1 MDNLHYFKISR
12 DNPEPLIDSAYQK
25 DCKTV
30 IPSKASKKNSL
41 TESNARLTGLITD
54 FSKIQGN
61 PSKKKERSEIIKE
74 IVDILTTVEHINFSP
89 FAQFFM
95 TYNINIGMLKGRPQE
110 EQMSTVEEIL
120 SHFCKTRHQIYL
132 DHGYSDIILQVMA
145 DNYSHKRNSKA
156 GIEKVEKILAK
167 HGFKKKKNI
176 ENFHKKFS
184 EKFYF
189 LPDKDGKEAF
199 KNFRTSLN
207 IAMESNKDDIE
218 KLPDIVFHISGHFYI
233 MELKNMKQGG
243 GGQDKQIIEL
253 AHFIHYSEKDAH
265 FHYISYLDGL
275 YSNVIFS
282 ERLPSSP
289 EKKANDKT
297 KKPKKK
303 TDQRQAFQKN
313 LEANPQNY
321 FVNTAGFDVL
331 LADLCEGR

>member
-30 IPSKASKKNSL
+30 IPSKKSKKNNL
-41 TESNARLTGLITD
+41 TESNARLTELITD
-54 FSKIQGN
+54 YSKIQGN
-61 PSKKKERSEIIKE
+61 PSKKTKRSEIIKE
-74 IVDILTTVEHINFSP
+74 IIDILTTVEHINFSP

-95 TYNINIGMLKGRPQE
+95 TYNINIGMLNGCSPK

-120 SHFCKTRHQIYL
+120 SRFCKTRHQIYL
-132 DHGYSDIILQVMA
+132 NHGYSDIILQVMA

-156 GIEKVEKILAK
+156 GIEKVENFLTER
-167 HGFKKKKNI
+167 GFKKKKDI
-176 ENFHKKFS
+176 DDFHKKFS

-189 LPDKDGKEAF
+189 LPDKDGKKDF

-218 KLPDIVFHISGHFYI
+218 KLPDIVFHINGHFYI

-253 AHFIHYSEKDAH
+253 AQFIHYSEKDAH

-275 YSNVIFS
+275 YSNIIFS
-282 ERLPSSP
+282 EAPSSSP
-289 EKKANDKT
+289 EKEAKKKT

-321 FVNTAGFDVL
+321 FVNTAGFEAL
-331 LADLCEGR
+331 LDDLCNGK